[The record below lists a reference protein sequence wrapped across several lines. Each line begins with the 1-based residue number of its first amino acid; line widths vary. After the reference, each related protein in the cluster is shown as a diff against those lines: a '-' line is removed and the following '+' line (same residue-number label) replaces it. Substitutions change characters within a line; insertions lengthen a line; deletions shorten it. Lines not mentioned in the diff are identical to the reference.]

1 MISQKVNL
9 FNIHKKILIRIFKI
23 FIFFFFVFSRIM
35 AAFYYSWWS
44 ALWWLHIPFY
54 SILFLWSNFI
64 CTSLFACIHLQ
75 NYADQFFDFTHLR
88 KCEKYSSLENFN
100 AYIYAHLVNWI
111 SENFPWIFI
120 FVLWYISSKFWW
132 SQRPQMERFLGLDYS
147 QSLDIS
153 YIYYLWILFCY
164 FYIVFEI

>member
-1 MISQKVNL
+1 
-9 FNIHKKILIRIFKI
+9 
-23 FIFFFFVFSRIM
+23 M

-54 SILFLWSNFI
+54 SILFLRSNFI
-64 CTSLFACIHLQ
+64 RTSLFASIHLQ
-75 NYADQFFDFTHLR
+75 NYAVKFSDFSYLR
-88 KCEKYSSLENFN
+88 KCEKYSSLENFY
-100 AYIYAHLVNWI
+100 AHIYAHLVYWI

-147 QSLDIS
+147 QSLDIVS
-153 YIYYLWILFCY
+153 YIYLMNIILYILFILFLKY
-164 FYIVFEI
+164 NIFALIYYLSFWSPPLTTLNSLVSRYIGT

>member
-1 MISQKVNL
+1 
-9 FNIHKKILIRIFKI
+9 
-23 FIFFFFVFSRIM
+23 M

-54 SILFLWSNFI
+54 SILFLRSNFI

-75 NYADQFFDFTHLR
+75 NYVDKFSDFTHLR

-100 AYIYAHLVNWI
+100 AHIYAHLVNWI
-111 SENFPWIFI
+111 SENFPWIFN

-147 QSLDIS
+147 QSLDIVS
-153 YIYYLWILFCY
+153 LGTSFFDVILTFAGFRPIYWWIRTLQIYLWPY
-164 FYIVFEI
+164 FWI